1 MNEYFV
7 NVTKNLDIPEFKI
20 EQLPMNTNIVCID
33 PIDHILFNYKNH
45 PSILKINDSV
55 KLTETFTFSKVNET
69 QIKTE
74 ILELNLKKSAGFD
87 AIPSKIIKDSIKILT
102 SPLTNLFNTSV
113 IESVF
118 PSDLKYAN
126 VTPLYKKD
134 DNTNKENY
142 RPISILPTISKIFER
157 LMFQQIMSFV
167 SRVLSPYLCGFR
179 KGYNAK
185 HALLRLKNKLNIC
198 LDKRE
203 YIGMFMMYLS
213 KAFDCIPHE
222 ILIAKLHAYGFSR
235 DSLKLIYNYLKERK
249 QPVKINAEYSSWE
262 EILNGVPQGS
272 VLRPLLFNIFINDLF
287 FFVEMSEVSNYAD
300 DNSLTVADI
309 CIDTIISKL
318 EYDVNNLDTWFK
330 NNAML
335 LNESKCQ
342 FMIIEPTRTS
352 RNQREKIK
360 LGNQTME
367 EVNNG
372 KLLGIIFDNKLSMRN
387 HIKHICTQASY
398 KLYALARISHYL
410 DEQKRI
416 ILMKSF
422 VISQFNYCPIVWM
435 YCQRKSNNLI
445 NRIHERALR
454 IAYNDYTSDFNHLLE
469 KDDSVTIHHKNIQAL
484 AIEIYKTMNDLNP
497 VFMKEIFSLKPHNYP
512 LRTQNLVYPNPR
524 TVSYGLESFG
534 YKASQIWKNI
544 PIEIQKSEDISVV
557 KSYISKHYKDLCK
570 CNLCRH
576 YVANL
581 GY

>member
-1 MNEYFV
+1 M
-7 NVTKNLDIPEFKI
+7 
-20 EQLPMNTNIVCID
+20 
-33 PIDHILFNYKNH
+33 
-45 PSILKINDSV
+45 
-55 KLTETFTFSKVNET
+55 FS
-69 QIKTE
+69 
-74 ILELNLKKSAGFD
+74 LNK
-87 AIPSKIIKDSIKILT
+87 
-102 SPLTNLFNTSV
+102 
-113 IESVF
+113 
-118 PSDLKYAN
+118 
-126 VTPLYKKD
+126 
-134 DNTNKENY
+134 
-142 RPISILPTISKIFER
+142 
-157 LMFQQIMSFV
+157 
-167 SRVLSPYLCGFR
+167 
-179 KGYNAK
+179 
-185 HALLRLKNKLNIC
+185 
-198 LDKRE
+198 
-203 YIGMFMMYLS
+203 
-213 KAFDCIPHE
+213 
-222 ILIAKLHAYGFSR
+222 
-235 DSLKLIYNYLKERK
+235 
-249 QPVKINAEYSSWE
+249 
-262 EILNGVPQGS
+262 
-272 VLRPLLFNIFINDLF
+272 
-287 FFVEMSEVSNYAD
+287 
-300 DNSLTVADI
+300 
-309 CIDTIISKL
+309 
-318 EYDVNNLDTWFK
+318 LDTWFK

-342 FMIIEPTRTS
+342 FMIIKPTRTS
-352 RNQREKIK
+352 RNQGEKIK

-387 HIKHICTQASY
+387 HIKHICTQASN
-398 KLYALARISHYL
+398 KLFVLARISNYL

-454 IAYNDYTSDFNHLLE
+454 IAYNDYKSDFNHLFE
-469 KDDSVTIHHKNIQAL
+469 KDDYVTIHHKNIQAL

-512 LRTQNLVYPNPR
+512 LSMQNLVYPNPR

-581 GY
+581 GYIE